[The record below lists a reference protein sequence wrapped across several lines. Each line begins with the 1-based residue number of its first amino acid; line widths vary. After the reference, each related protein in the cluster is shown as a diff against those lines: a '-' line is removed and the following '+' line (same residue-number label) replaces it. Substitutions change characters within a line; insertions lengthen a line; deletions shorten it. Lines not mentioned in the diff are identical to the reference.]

1 MSSFAKTISSSEES
15 RAVWSEILGPNWVF
29 EKLHAKEFDEIETA
43 RLMDEAQTPSLFSQ
57 NRVLMVGNAEKV
69 SKRRGEDLAA
79 LQALPNSSLKV
90 ILVCASGKAPEGG

>member
-1 MSSFAKTISSSEES
+1 MEA
-15 RAVWSEILGPNWVF
+15 
-29 EKLHAKEFDEIETA
+29 A

-79 LQALPNSSLKV
+79 LQALPNV
-90 ILVCASGKAPEGG
+90 FFEGHTCLCFRRRHSRAG